1 MRIDRW
7 QTGVAM
13 AVVGL
18 ALAGCAGGS
27 ASPRTAAVTTVTDV
41 TNVAGIWTGLL
52 EVEGGGDRDD
62 FIELTVDK
70 SGAYRASAA
79 RTVGLLD
86 AKGTIAVTDGKVRL
100 QGDRGARA
108 TGTLYAPS
116 GRRHPVGAAFQ
127 RAAEAGGWLMNST
140 IRSRCA
146 ATSLAAAV
154 LSSARSH
161 ADWITR
167 RVGISASRV
176 CTASGV

>member
-108 TGTLYAPS
+108 TGTLYASSASPERALLLEGATPS
-116 GRRHPVGAAFQ
+116 GRRFSVRLKP
-127 RAAEAGGWLMNST
+127 AGGS
-140 IRSRCA
+140 
-146 ATSLAAAV
+146 
-154 LSSARSH
+154 
-161 ADWITR
+161 
-167 RVGISASRV
+167 
-176 CTASGV
+176 